1 MNRAIFRNVISAY
14 FESPATRL
22 LAFLRITPNALT
34 AIGLITAIGSGY
46 VISQGY
52 LAIGGVGIVIA
63 GAFDRLDGSLA
74 RSTNKT
80 TQFGAF
86 LDSTAD
92 RFSEIIILL
101 GILMYFQNNSYP
113 TGVILVYLTLSSS
126 IMVSYVR
133 ARAESIGILEKT
145 GLMTRPERVII
156 LALRLILSHWW
167 ENGILVAL
175 VTIFVLGSFTVIQR
189 VLVVWKHLSKQN
201 SSK

>member
-1 MNRAIFRNVISAY
+1 MNRASFRNVISAY

-63 GAFDRLDGSLA
+63 GAFDMLDGSLA

-92 RFSEIIILL
+92 RFSEIVILL
-101 GILMYFQNNSYP
+101 GILMYFQNNSSP

-156 LALRLILSHWW
+156 LALGLILSHWW
-167 ENGILVAL
+167 GNGILVAL
-175 VTIFVLGSFTVIQR
+175 VTIFVLGSFTIVQR

-201 SSK
+201 SS

>member
-1 MNRAIFRNVISAY
+1 MNRASFRNLISAY

-34 AIGLITAIGSGY
+34 VIGLIIAIISGY

-52 LAIGGVGIVIA
+52 LTVGGVGIVVA
-63 GAFDRLDGSLA
+63 GAFDMLDGSLA
-74 RSTNKT
+74 RSINKT
-80 TQFGAF
+80 TPFGAF
-86 LDSTAD
+86 LDSTVD
-92 RFSEIIILL
+92 RFSEIVILL
-101 GILMYFQNNSYP
+101 GILMFFQNNSYT

-133 ARAESIGILEKT
+133 ARAESIGILDKT

-156 LALRLILSHWW
+156 LALGLISSHWW
-167 ENGILVAL
+167 ENGISVAL
-175 VTIFVLGSFTVIQR
+175 ATIFVLGSFTIVQR

-201 SSK
+201 SS

>member
-1 MNRAIFRNVISAY
+1 MNRASFRNVISAY

-63 GAFDRLDGSLA
+63 GAFDMLDGSLA

-92 RFSEIIILL
+92 RFSEIVILL

-156 LALRLILSHWW
+156 LALGLVLSHWW

-189 VLVVWKHLSKQN
+189 VLVVRKHLSKQN

>member
-1 MNRAIFRNVISAY
+1 MNRASFRNVISAY

-63 GAFDRLDGSLA
+63 GAFDMLDGSLA
-74 RSTNKT
+74 RSINKT
-80 TQFGAF
+80 TLFGAF

-101 GILMYFQNNSYP
+101 GILMNFQNNSYP

-156 LALRLILSHWW
+156 LALGLILSHWW

>member
-92 RFSEIIILL
+92 RFSEIVILL

-156 LALRLILSHWW
+156 LALGLILSHWW

>member
-1 MNRAIFRNVISAY
+1 MNRASFRNLISAY

-34 AIGLITAIGSGY
+34 VIGLIIAIGSGY

-52 LAIGGVGIVIA
+52 LTVGGVGIVVA
-63 GAFDRLDGSLA
+63 GAFDMLDGSLA
-74 RSTNKT
+74 RSINKT
-80 TQFGAF
+80 TPFGAF
-86 LDSTAD
+86 LDSTVD
-92 RFSEIIILL
+92 RFSEIVILL
-101 GILMYFQNNSYP
+101 GILMFFQNNSYT

-133 ARAESIGILEKT
+133 ARAESIGILDKT

-156 LALRLILSHWW
+156 LALGLISSHWW
-167 ENGILVAL
+167 ENGISVAL
-175 VTIFVLGSFTVIQR
+175 ATIFVLGSFTIVQR

-201 SSK
+201 SS

>member
-1 MNRAIFRNVISAY
+1 MNRASFRNVISAY

-63 GAFDRLDGSLA
+63 GAFDMLDGSLA

-92 RFSEIIILL
+92 RFSEIVILL
-101 GILMYFQNNSYP
+101 GILVYFQNNSYP

-156 LALRLILSHWW
+156 LALGLILSHWW

-189 VLVVWKHLSKQN
+189 VLVDWKNLSKQN
-201 SSK
+201 TSK

>member
-1 MNRAIFRNVISAY
+1 MNRASFRNLISAY
-14 FESPATRL
+14 FEMPATRL

-34 AIGLITAIGSGY
+34 VIGLIIAIISGY

-52 LAIGGVGIVIA
+52 LTIGGVGIVVA
-63 GAFDRLDGSLA
+63 GAFDMLDGSLA
-74 RSTNKT
+74 RSINKT

-86 LDSTAD
+86 LDSTTD
-92 RFSEIIILL
+92 RLSEIVILL
-101 GILMYFQNNSYP
+101 GILMFFQNNSYT

-133 ARAESIGILEKT
+133 ARAESIGILDKT

-156 LALRLILSHWW
+156 LALGLILSHWW
-167 ENGILVAL
+167 ESGISVAL
-175 VTIFVLGSFTVIQR
+175 ATIFVLGSFTIVQR

-201 SSK
+201 SS

>member
-1 MNRAIFRNVISAY
+1 MNRASFRNVISAY

-63 GAFDRLDGSLA
+63 GAFDMLDGSLA

-92 RFSEIIILL
+92 RFSEIVILL

-113 TGVILVYLTLSSS
+113 TGVILVYLTL
-126 IMVSYVR
+126 
-133 ARAESIGILEKT
+133 
-145 GLMTRPERVII
+145 
-156 LALRLILSHWW
+156 
-167 ENGILVAL
+167 
-175 VTIFVLGSFTVIQR
+175 
-189 VLVVWKHLSKQN
+189 
-201 SSK
+201 